1 MGCPYNSVKMLV
13 VIKMNWSR
21 NYARGAFIADNSH
34 EAAVIFTSALSPRID
49 CIFEEPVN
57 S

>member
-1 MGCPYNSVKMLV
+1 MKMLV

-34 EAAVIFTSALSPRID
+34 EAAVTSTSASLPRID
-49 CIFEEPVN
+49 RTLERPVN